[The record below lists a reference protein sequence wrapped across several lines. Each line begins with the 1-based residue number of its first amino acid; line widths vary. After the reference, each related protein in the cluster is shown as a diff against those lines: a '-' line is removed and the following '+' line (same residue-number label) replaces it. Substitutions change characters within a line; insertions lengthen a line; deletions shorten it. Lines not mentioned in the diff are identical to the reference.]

1 MWRLF
6 CLRYIMKIF
15 IYISLF
21 SNLIMVGVSLITHF
35 VTYPSF
41 KLIKSSL
48 FSEFHKSY
56 TNKMLF
62 IVAPVMILELISSL
76 FLVIFDISDNNTEIG
91 LLISLLLIWF
101 LTFFI
106 IVPIHNKL
114 TVNYNK
120 DLNQKLIKFNGLR
133 TIFWIIKLILFI
145 GFCDNLAANFH

>member
-1 MWRLF
+1 
-6 CLRYIMKIF
+6 
-15 IYISLF
+15 
-21 SNLIMVGVSLITHF
+21 MVGVSLITHF

-41 KLIKSSL
+41 KLIRSSL

-76 FLVIFDISDNNTEIG
+76 FLVIFDVTDNNTEIG
-91 LLISLLLIWF
+91 LIISLLLIWF

>member
-1 MWRLF
+1 
-6 CLRYIMKIF
+6 
-15 IYISLF
+15 
-21 SNLIMVGVSLITHF
+21 MVGVSLITHF

-41 KLIKSSL
+41 RLIKSSL

-76 FLVIFDISDNNTEIG
+76 FLVIFDVSDNNTEIG

-120 DLNQKLIKFNGLR
+120 DLNQKLIKYNGLR
-133 TIFWIIKLILFI
+133 TIFWIIKLTLFI
-145 GFCDNLAANFH
+145 GFCDNLTANFH

>member
-1 MWRLF
+1 
-6 CLRYIMKIF
+6 MKIF

>member
-1 MWRLF
+1 MN
-6 CLRYIMKIF
+6 IIV
-15 IYISLF
+15 YISLF
-21 SNLIMVGVSLITHF
+21 TNLIMVGVSLITQF

-41 KLIKSSL
+41 NLIKSIT

-56 TNKMLF
+56 TKKMLF

-76 FLVIFDISDNNTEIG
+76 LLVIFDISDNHTEIG
-91 LLISLLLIWF
+91 LLITLILIWL
-101 LTFFI
+101 LTFFN

-120 DLNQKLIKFNGLR
+120 DLNQKLIKLNGLR
-133 TIFWIIKLILFI
+133 TILWILKLILFI

>member
-1 MWRLF
+1 
-6 CLRYIMKIF
+6 
-15 IYISLF
+15 
-21 SNLIMVGVSLITHF
+21 MVGVSLITHF

-120 DLNQKLIKFNGLR
+120 DLNQKLIKYNGLR

>member
-1 MWRLF
+1 
-6 CLRYIMKIF
+6 
-15 IYISLF
+15 
-21 SNLIMVGVSLITHF
+21 MVGVSLITHF

-41 KLIKSSL
+41 KLIRSSL

-76 FLVIFDISDNNTEIG
+76 FLVIFDVSDNNTEIG

-114 TVNYNK
+114 KVNYNK

>member
-1 MWRLF
+1 
-6 CLRYIMKIF
+6 
-15 IYISLF
+15 
-21 SNLIMVGVSLITHF
+21 MVGVSLITHF

-76 FLVIFDISDNNTEIG
+76 FLVIFDVSDNNTEIG

-120 DLNQKLIKFNGLR
+120 DLNRKLIKYNGLR

>member
-1 MWRLF
+1 M
-6 CLRYIMKIF
+6 I
-15 IYISLF
+15 
-21 SNLIMVGVSLITHF
+21 GVSLITHF

-41 KLIKSSL
+41 KLIRSSL

-76 FLVIFDISDNNTEIG
+76 FLVIFDVSDNNTEIG

>member
-1 MWRLF
+1 
-6 CLRYIMKIF
+6 
-15 IYISLF
+15 
-21 SNLIMVGVSLITHF
+21 MVGVSLITHF

-41 KLIKSSL
+41 RLIKSSL

-76 FLVIFDISDNNTEIG
+76 FLVIFDVSDNNTEIG

-120 DLNQKLIKFNGLR
+120 DLNQKLIKYNGLR
-133 TIFWIIKLILFI
+133 TILWIIKLILFI

>member
-1 MWRLF
+1 MN
-6 CLRYIMKIF
+6 IIV
-15 IYISLF
+15 YISLF
-21 SNLIMVGVSLITHF
+21 TNLIMVGVSLITHF

-41 KLIKSSL
+41 KLIKSII

-56 TNKMLF
+56 TKKMLF

-76 FLVIFDISDNNTEIG
+76 LLVIFDISDNHTEIG
-91 LLISLLLIWF
+91 LLITLILIWL
-101 LTFFI
+101 LTFFN

-120 DLNQKLIKFNGLR
+120 DLNQKLIKLNGLR
-133 TIFWIIKLILFI
+133 TILWILKLILFI

>member
-1 MWRLF
+1 
-6 CLRYIMKIF
+6 
-15 IYISLF
+15 
-21 SNLIMVGVSLITHF
+21 MVGVSLITHF

-41 KLIKSSL
+41 RLIKSSL

-120 DLNQKLIKFNGLR
+120 DLNQKLIKYNGLR
-133 TIFWIIKLILFI
+133 TIFWIIKLTLFI
-145 GFCDNLAANFH
+145 GFCDNLATNFH

>member
-1 MWRLF
+1 
-6 CLRYIMKIF
+6 
-15 IYISLF
+15 
-21 SNLIMVGVSLITHF
+21 MVGVSLITQF

-41 KLIKSSL
+41 KLIKSIT

-56 TNKMLF
+56 TKKMLF

-76 FLVIFDISDNNTEIG
+76 LLVIFDISDNHTEIG
-91 LLISLLLIWF
+91 LLITLILIWL
-101 LTFFI
+101 LTFFN

-120 DLNQKLIKFNGLR
+120 DLNQKLIKYNGLR
-133 TIFWIIKLILFI
+133 TLLWIIKLILLI

>member
-1 MWRLF
+1 
-6 CLRYIMKIF
+6 
-15 IYISLF
+15 
-21 SNLIMVGVSLITHF
+21 MVGVSLITHF

-76 FLVIFDISDNNTEIG
+76 FLVIFDVSDNNTEIG

-114 TVNYNK
+114 TLDYDK
-120 DLNQKLIKFNGLR
+120 DLNQKLIKYNGLR

>member
-1 MWRLF
+1 M
-6 CLRYIMKIF
+6 I
-15 IYISLF
+15 
-21 SNLIMVGVSLITHF
+21 GVSLITHF

-76 FLVIFDISDNNTEIG
+76 FLVIFDVSDNNTEIG

-120 DLNQKLIKFNGLR
+120 DLNQKLIKYNGLR

>member
-1 MWRLF
+1 
-6 CLRYIMKIF
+6 
-15 IYISLF
+15 
-21 SNLIMVGVSLITHF
+21 MVGVSLITHF

-48 FSEFHKSY
+48 FSEFHNSY
-56 TNKMLF
+56 TNKMRF

-76 FLVIFDISDNNTEIG
+76 FLVIFDVSDNNTEIG

>member
-1 MWRLF
+1 
-6 CLRYIMKIF
+6 MKTF

-41 KLIKSSL
+41 RLIKSSL

-76 FLVIFDISDNNTEIG
+76 FLVIFDVSDNNTEIG

-120 DLNQKLIKFNGLR
+120 DLNQKLIKYNGLR

>member
-1 MWRLF
+1 MV
-6 CLRYIMKIF
+6 
-15 IYISLF
+15 YISLF
-21 SNLIMVGVSLITHF
+21 TNLIMVGISLITHF

-41 KLIKSSL
+41 KLIKSSS
-48 FSEFHKSY
+48 FSEFHKNY

-76 FLVIFDISDNNTEIG
+76 LLVNFDKSDNNLEIG
-91 LLISLLLIWF
+91 LLITLMLIWL

-120 DLNQKLIKFNGLR
+120 DLNQKLIKYNGLR
-133 TIFWIIKLILFI
+133 TILWMIKLILFI
-145 GFCDNLAANFH
+145 GFCDYLTANFH

>member
-1 MWRLF
+1 
-6 CLRYIMKIF
+6 
-15 IYISLF
+15 
-21 SNLIMVGVSLITHF
+21 MVGVSLITQF

-41 KLIKSSL
+41 KLIRSSL

-120 DLNQKLIKFNGLR
+120 DLNQKLIKYNGLR
-133 TIFWIIKLILFI
+133 TIFWIIKLTLFI
-145 GFCDNLAANFH
+145 GFCDNLATNFH

>member
-1 MWRLF
+1 
-6 CLRYIMKIF
+6 
-15 IYISLF
+15 
-21 SNLIMVGVSLITHF
+21 MVGVSLITHF

-41 KLIKSSL
+41 KLIRSSL

-76 FLVIFDISDNNTEIG
+76 FLVIFDVSDNNTEIG

-101 LTFFI
+101 MTFFI
-106 IVPIHNKL
+106 LVPIHNKL

>member
-1 MWRLF
+1 
-6 CLRYIMKIF
+6 
-15 IYISLF
+15 
-21 SNLIMVGVSLITHF
+21 MVGVSLITHF

-41 KLIKSSL
+41 RLIKSSL

-76 FLVIFDISDNNTEIG
+76 FLVIFDVSDNNTEIG

-120 DLNQKLIKFNGLR
+120 DLNQKLIKYNGLR

-145 GFCDNLAANFH
+145 GFCDNLSANFH

>member
-1 MWRLF
+1 
-6 CLRYIMKIF
+6 
-15 IYISLF
+15 
-21 SNLIMVGVSLITHF
+21 MVGVSLITQF

-41 KLIKSSL
+41 KLIKSSS

-76 FLVIFDISDNNTEIG
+76 FLVIFYLSDNNTEIG
-91 LLISLLLIWF
+91 LLITLMLIWF

-114 TVNYNK
+114 TLNYNK
-120 DLNQKLIKFNGLR
+120 DLNQKLIKYNGLR
-133 TIFWIIKLILFI
+133 TILWIIKLMLFI
-145 GFCDNLAANFH
+145 GFCDYLAANFH

>member
-1 MWRLF
+1 
-6 CLRYIMKIF
+6 
-15 IYISLF
+15 
-21 SNLIMVGVSLITHF
+21 MVGVSLITHF

-41 KLIKSSL
+41 KLIRSSL

-76 FLVIFDISDNNTEIG
+76 FLVIFDVSDNNTEIG

-120 DLNQKLIKFNGLR
+120 DLNQKLIKYNGLR
-133 TIFWIIKLILFI
+133 TIFWIIKLTLFV
-145 GFCDNLAANFH
+145 GFCDNLTANFH

>member
-1 MWRLF
+1 
-6 CLRYIMKIF
+6 
-15 IYISLF
+15 
-21 SNLIMVGVSLITHF
+21 MVGVSLITHF

-41 KLIKSSL
+41 KLIKSNT

-56 TNKMLF
+56 TKKMLF

-76 FLVIFDISDNNTEIG
+76 LLVIFDISDNHTEIG
-91 LLISLLLIWF
+91 LLITLILIWL
-101 LTFFI
+101 LTFFN

-120 DLNQKLIKFNGLR
+120 DLNQKLIKLNGLR
-133 TIFWIIKLILFI
+133 TILWILKLILFI

>member
-1 MWRLF
+1 
-6 CLRYIMKIF
+6 MKIF

-21 SNLIMVGVSLITHF
+21 SNLIMIGVSLITHF

-76 FLVIFDISDNNTEIG
+76 FLVIFDVSDNNTEIG

>member
-1 MWRLF
+1 
-6 CLRYIMKIF
+6 MKIF

-41 KLIKSSL
+41 KLIRSSL

-133 TIFWIIKLILFI
+133 TIFWIIKLILFV

>member
-1 MWRLF
+1 
-6 CLRYIMKIF
+6 
-15 IYISLF
+15 
-21 SNLIMVGVSLITHF
+21 MVGVSLITHF

-41 KLIKSSL
+41 KLIRSSL

>member
-1 MWRLF
+1 
-6 CLRYIMKIF
+6 MKIF
-15 IYISLF
+15 IYTSLF

-76 FLVIFDISDNNTEIG
+76 LLVIFDVSVNNTEIG
-91 LLISLLLIWF
+91 LLISLTLIWF

-106 IVPIHNKL
+106 IVPIHDKL

-120 DLNQKLIKFNGLR
+120 DLNQKLIKYNGLR
-133 TIFWIIKLILFI
+133 TILWIIKLILFI

>member
-1 MWRLF
+1 
-6 CLRYIMKIF
+6 
-15 IYISLF
+15 
-21 SNLIMVGVSLITHF
+21 MVGVSLITHF

-41 KLIKSSL
+41 RLIKSSL

-76 FLVIFDISDNNTEIG
+76 FLVIFDVSDNNTEIG
-91 LLISLLLIWF
+91 MLISLLLIWF

-120 DLNQKLIKFNGLR
+120 DLNQKLIKYNGLR

>member
-1 MWRLF
+1 
-6 CLRYIMKIF
+6 
-15 IYISLF
+15 
-21 SNLIMVGVSLITHF
+21 MVGISLITQF

-41 KLIKSSL
+41 KLIKSSS

-76 FLVIFDISDNNTEIG
+76 FLVIFYVSDNNTEIG
-91 LLISLLLIWF
+91 LLITLMLIWF

-114 TVNYNK
+114 TLNYNK
-120 DLNQKLIKFNGLR
+120 DLNQKLIKYNGLR
-133 TIFWIIKLILFI
+133 TILWIIKLMLFI
-145 GFCDNLAANFH
+145 GFCDYLATNFH

>member
-1 MWRLF
+1 
-6 CLRYIMKIF
+6 
-15 IYISLF
+15 
-21 SNLIMVGVSLITHF
+21 MVGVSLITHF
-35 VTYPSF
+35 ITYPSF

-76 FLVIFDISDNNTEIG
+76 FLVIFDVSDNNTEIG
-91 LLISLLLIWF
+91 LLISLSLIWF

-120 DLNQKLIKFNGLR
+120 DLNQKLIKYNGLR

>member
-1 MWRLF
+1 
-6 CLRYIMKIF
+6 
-15 IYISLF
+15 
-21 SNLIMVGVSLITHF
+21 MVGVSLITHF

-41 KLIKSSL
+41 RLIKSSL

-62 IVAPVMILELISSL
+62 IAAPVMILELISSL

-120 DLNQKLIKFNGLR
+120 DLNQKLIKYNGLR